1 MCAFGTSVAGFDR
14 SRSARA
20 FTSTSIGVTSPV
32 STGAIVFG
40 GCFGSYR
47 GSVIEQVIAG
57 ELELSEGSVRAV
69 VRLMAEGA
77 TVPFIARYRKEA
89 TGGLDEVQI
98 RNVGERFEYL
108 TELEARRGSVI
119 AEIQAQGKLT
129 PELLAKLQQ
138 APTKAELEDLYLPFK
153 PKRRTRGTI
162 AAERGLSPLAELM
175 WTQAAVEAPSQA
187 AARFVAPEREVPDAA
202 AALAGARDI
211 CAERLA
217 DDAELRKYLREAYFR
232 EGTLEV
238 AKRSEFQD
246 KPTKFDNYASYREP
260 VAQVPSHRFLA
271 IRRGEAEEVLY
282 ARVLCDMTPHRPFV
296 KSRIPVRGGTP
307 WQAELELCVA
317 DALERLLAPQVAAQ
331 VRVELKLKSDQD
343 AIGVFAQNLRELLL
357 SAPFGAWAVLGI
369 DPGQRTGC
377 KCAVVDGT
385 GKLLDHDTVYLVQ
398 GDQATL
404 RGREII
410 KRLCQKHGVKAVAVG
425 NGTHGRET
433 EAFVRESLAGET
445 ALASVLCVSVNEAG
459 ASVYSASDAAR
470 EEFPELDLTVRGAI
484 SIARRLQDPLAE
496 LVKID
501 PKSIGVGQ
509 YQHDVQQSAL
519 DKKLDEVVE
528 SCVNSVGVELNT
540 ASAQLLSRV
549 AGIGPGLAKKIVTHR
564 NEHGP
569 FKSRQALLAVSG
581 VGPKTFEQAA
591 GFLRIRGGEHPLD
604 QSAVHPE
611 RYALVERM
619 AADLGVPLASVV
631 GSAALL
637 RRLDLDK
644 YRQGDVGD
652 FTLGDIL
659 AELDKPGRDPRRVF
673 EAPKFRDDIRT
684 LEDLKPDLVL
694 EGVVTNVAAFGAF
707 VDIGVHQDGLVHVSE
722 LADQFVKDPHA
733 VVKVGDKISVRV
745 LSVDLQRRRISL
757 SAKRG
762 KVAAADGG
770 AGKGAPGNPGSVPK
784 ADVRSK
790 GPGVA
795 SRRPAGPG
803 PERGPGGSRGD
814 SRNDGRG
821 ARTDRAP
828 ERFQN
833 NPFADLLKK
842 T

>member
-1 MCAFGTSVAGFDR
+1 VNEDNPTFDAGAVVAR
-14 SRSARA
+14 
-20 FTSTSIGVTSPV
+20 
-32 STGAIVFG
+32 
-40 GCFGSYR
+40 
-47 GSVIEQVIAG
+47 
-57 ELELSEGSVRAV
+57 ELALAESSVRAV
-69 VRLMAEGA
+69 VRLMADGA

-98 RNVGERFEYL
+98 RAVGERFEYL

-119 AEIQAQGKLT
+119 AEIGAQGKLA
-129 PELLAKLQQ
+129 PELLAKLK
-138 APTKAELEDLYLPFK
+138 AAATKAELEDLYLPFK

-175 WTQAAVEAPSQA
+175 WSQANEAPSVA
-187 AARFVAPEREVPDAA
+187 AARFVATEREVPDAA

-217 DDAELRKYLREAYFR
+217 EDAELRKHLREAYFK
-232 EGTLEV
+232 EGVLKV
-238 AKRSEFQD
+238 AKRAELRD
-246 KPTKFDNYASYREP
+246 KPTKFDTYASYEEP
-260 VAQVPSHRFLA
+260 VANVPSHRFLA

-282 ARVLCDMTPHRPFV
+282 ARVSCDFAPHLPFV
-296 KSRIPVRGGTP
+296 KARIPVRGGTP
-307 WQAELELCVA
+307 WQQELELVVS
-317 DALERLLAPQVAAQ
+317 DSLDRLLAPQVAAQ
-331 VRVELKLKSDQD
+331 VRVELKLRSDQD
-343 AIGVFAQNLRELLL
+343 AILVFAQNLRELLL
-357 SAPFGAWAVLGI
+357 SAPFGASAVLGI

-385 GKLLDHDTVYLVQ
+385 GKLLEHDTIYLVQ
-398 GDQATL
+398 GDSAL
-404 RGREII
+404 ERGRQVLR
-410 KRLCQKHGVKAVAVG
+410 RLCQNHGVKAIAVG

-433 EAFVRESLAGET
+433 EAFVRESLAGEA
-445 ALASVLCVSVNEAG
+445 ALSSLLCVSVNEAG
-459 ASVYSASDAAR
+459 ASVYSASEAAR
-470 EEFPELDLTVRGAI
+470 DEFPDLDLTVRGAI

-549 AGIGPGLAKKIVTHR
+549 AGIGPGLAKKIVAHR

-569 FKSRQALLAVSG
+569 FKSRQELLGVSG

-591 GFLRIRGGEHPLD
+591 GFLRIRGGGHPLD

-637 RRLDLDK
+637 RRLDLSK
-644 YRQGDVGD
+644 YRAGDVGD

-659 AELDKPGRDPRRVF
+659 AELDKPGRDPRKVF

-707 VDIGVHQDGLVHVSE
+707 VDVGVHQDGLVHVSE
-722 LADQFVKDPHA
+722 LADRFVKDPHA
-733 VVKVGDKISVRV
+733 VVKVGDKLTVRV
-745 LSVDLQRRRISL
+745 LSVDLARRRIAL

-762 KVAAADGG
+762 KAAGGSAGASPSGAPGRGPGLAARRPGSPPAVERGDGG
-770 AGKGAPGNPGSVPK
+770 ARDSGRRAP
-784 ADVRSK
+784 AE
-790 GPGVA
+790 
-795 SRRPAGPG
+795 RRP
-803 PERGPGGSRGD
+803 ER
-814 SRNDGRG
+814 
-821 ARTDRAP
+821 P

>member
-1 MCAFGTSVAGFDR
+1 MSAPADPVQTPSSEFDAP
-14 SRSARA
+14 SA
-20 FTSTSIGVTSPV
+20 
-32 STGAIVFG
+32 
-40 GCFGSYR
+40 
-47 GSVIEQVIAG
+47 IAA
-57 ELELSEGSVRAV
+57 ELELPEASVRAV
-69 VRLMAEGA
+69 VRLMAEGG

-108 TELEARRGSVI
+108 TELEARRSSVI
-119 AEIQAQGKLT
+119 AEIKAQGKLT
-129 PELLAKLQQ
+129 PELLAKLQKV
-138 APTKAELEDLYLPFK
+138 PTKAELEDLYLPFK
-153 PKRRTRGTI
+153 PKRRTRGTM

-175 WTQAAVEAPSQA
+175 WNQAAGEPTRAA
-187 AARFVAPEREVPDAA
+187 AARFVAPEREVPDVD

-217 DDAELRKYLREAYFR
+217 EDAELRKYLREAYFQ
-232 EGTLEV
+232 EGVIRV
-238 AKRSEFQD
+238 AKRAEFQD
-246 KPTKFDNYASYREP
+246 KATKFDMYASYEEP
-260 VAQVPSHRFLA
+260 VAKVPSHRFLA
-271 IRRGEAEEVLY
+271 IRRGESEEVLY
-282 ARVLCDMTPHRPFV
+282 ARVLLDTAPHLGYV
-296 KSRIPVRGGTP
+296 KGRVPVKGGSP
-307 WQAELELCVA
+307 WQAELEQVVSDSL
-317 DALERLLAPQVAAQ
+317 DRLLAPQVAAQ
-331 VRVELKLKSDQD
+331 VRVELKLRSDQD

-357 SAPFGAWAVLGI
+357 SAPFGAWGVLGI

-385 GKLLDHDTVYLVQ
+385 GQLMEHDNIYLVQ
-398 GDQATL
+398 GDQAVA
-404 RGREII
+404 RGRETLR
-410 KRLCQKHGVKAVAVG
+410 RLCEKHGVRAVAVG

-433 EAFVRESLAGET
+433 EAFVRETLAAVP
-445 ALASVLCVSVNEAG
+445 ALAEVLCVSVNVAG

-509 YQHDVQQSAL
+509 YQHDVQQNAL

-549 AGIGPGLAKKIVTHR
+549 AGIGPGVAKKIVAHR

-569 FKSRQALLAVSG
+569 FKSRKALLAVSG

-591 GFLRIRGGEHPLD
+591 GFLRIRGSEHPLD

-619 AADLGVPLASVV
+619 AADLGVSLASVV

-637 RRLDLDK
+637 RRLDLTK

-673 EAPKFRDDIRT
+673 EPPKFRDDIRE
-684 LEDLKPDLVL
+684 LSDLKPDLIL

-707 VDIGVHQDGLVHVSE
+707 VDVGVHQDGLIHVSE
-722 LADQFVKDPHA
+722 LSDQFVKDPHS

-745 LSVDLQRRRISL
+745 LSVDLERRRISL
-757 SAKRG
+757 SAKRA
-762 KVAAADGG
+762 KAAVKPEAITHGPKGPVDASTRGAGRQDRGQGSQRRSPGGRPETGG
-770 AGKGAPGNPGSVPK
+770 AK
-784 ADVRSK
+784 
-790 GPGVA
+790 
-795 SRRPAGPG
+795 
-803 PERGPGGSRGD
+803 
-814 SRNDGRG
+814 
-821 ARTDRAP
+821 
-828 ERFQN
+828 FQN

-842 T
+842 A

>member
-1 MCAFGTSVAGFDR
+1 
-14 SRSARA
+14 
-20 FTSTSIGVTSPV
+20 
-32 STGAIVFG
+32 
-40 GCFGSYR
+40 
-47 GSVIEQVIAG
+47 VIEDVIAS
-57 ELELSEGSVRAV
+57 ELGLPEGSVRAV

-98 RNVGERFEYL
+98 RSVGERFEYL
-108 TELEARRGSVI
+108 TELEARRASVI

-129 PELLAKLQQ
+129 PELLGKLQK
-138 APTKAELEDLYLPFK
+138 AETKAELEDLYLPFK

-175 WTQAAVEAPSQA
+175 WAQAPGEAPSHA
-187 AARFVAPEREVPDAA
+187 AARFVAPDREVADAA

-232 EGTLEV
+232 DGTLKV
-238 AKRSEFQD
+238 AKRGEFQD
-246 KPTKFDNYASYREP
+246 KPTKFDTYANYEEP
-260 VAQVPSHRFLA
+260 VSRVPSHRFLA

-282 ARVLCDMTPHRPFV
+282 ARVLCDMTPHQPYV

-307 WQAELELCVA
+307 WQTELELCVA

-331 VRVELKLKSDQD
+331 VRVELKLASDQD

-357 SAPFGAWAVLGI
+357 SAPFGARAVLGI

-385 GKLLDHDTVYLVQ
+385 GKLLEHDTIYLVQ
-398 GDQATL
+398 GDGAL
-404 RGREII
+404 ERGRQIV
-410 KRLCQKHGVKAVAVG
+410 KRLCEKHAVAAVAVG

-433 EAFVRESLAGET
+433 EAFVRESLAGDA

-470 EEFPELDLTVRGAI
+470 DEFPELDLTVRGAI

-509 YQHDVQQSAL
+509 YQHDVQQNAL

-549 AGIGPGLAKKIVTHR
+549 AGIGPSVAKKIVTHR
-564 NEHGP
+564 NQHGP
-569 FKSRQALLAVSG
+569 FKSRKALLEVAG

-637 RRLDLDK
+637 RRLDLAK

-673 EAPKFRDDIRT
+673 EPPKFRDDIRT

-707 VDIGVHQDGLVHVSE
+707 VDVGVHQDGLVHVSE
-722 LADQFVKDPHA
+722 LADRFVKDPHA
-733 VVKVGDKISVRV
+733 VVKVGDKLSVRV

-762 KVAAADGG
+762 KVAGAAPE
-770 AGKGAPGNPGSVPK
+770 AAAAASKGA
-784 ADVRSK
+784 VRSK

-795 SRRPAGPG
+795 SGKPAGP
-803 PERGPGGSRGD
+803 
-814 SRNDGRG
+814 RNDRPNGPNAPRDGGRG
-821 ARTDRAP
+821 VRTERTP
-828 ERFQN
+828 ERFQH